1 MHDETDNLPPIP
13 PPNRIIREGIGRFC
27 PKCGSTMTKKGMCDQ
42 PLCEFGKKQES
53 NNVERIDI
61 ALQVLNVIL
70 TLALLIGN
78 MYFMWKV
85 I

>member
-1 MHDETDNLPPIP
+1 MGPTKGYPIP
-13 PPNRIIREGIGRFC
+13 PPNRIIRG
-27 PKCGSTMTKKGMCDQ
+27 KCSTMTKKGICAQ
-42 PLCEFGKKQES
+42 PLCELGKIQES

-61 ALQVLNVIL
+61 ALQVINVIL

>member
-1 MHDETDNLPPIP
+1 MGPTKGYPIP

-27 PKCGSTMTKKGMCDQ
+27 PKCSSTMTKKGTCDQ
-42 PLCEFGKKQES
+42 PLCELGKIQES
-53 NNVERIDI
+53 NTVERIDI
-61 ALQVLNVIL
+61 ALQVLNVIF